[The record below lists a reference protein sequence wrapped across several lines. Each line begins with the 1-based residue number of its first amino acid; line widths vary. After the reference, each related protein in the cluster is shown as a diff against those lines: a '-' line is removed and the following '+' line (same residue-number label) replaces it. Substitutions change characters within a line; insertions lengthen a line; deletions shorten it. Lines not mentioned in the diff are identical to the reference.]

1 MDDLKSLMMYLL
13 ATTGTTRAWV
23 SVVWRAAVNTIFLLF
38 PDVSVLVQFALLE
51 RSTGSRERAEALLE
65 QVLAVYPQRV
75 DVAAVY
81 ADMLLKGGEVDQVR
95 WVAFTQYQY
104 LSS

>member
-1 MDDLKSLMMYLL
+1 M
-13 ATTGTTRAWV
+13 
-23 SVVWRAAVNTIFLLF
+23 
-38 PDVSVLVQFALLE
+38 SVLVQFALLE

-95 WVAFTQYQY
+95 
-104 LSS
+104 